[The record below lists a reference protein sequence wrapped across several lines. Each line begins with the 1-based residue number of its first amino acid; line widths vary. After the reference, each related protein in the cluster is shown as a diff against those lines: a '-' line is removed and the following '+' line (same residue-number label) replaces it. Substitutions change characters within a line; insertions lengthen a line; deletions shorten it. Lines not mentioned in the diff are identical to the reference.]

1 MEFLF
6 QNISPRQTV
15 IKNTFWL
22 AFGQIITRLFKLF
35 LVVVVARILGPA
47 EWGTFQYL
55 LSLVSFFFIFSDL
68 GISYLIIRD
77 YNQKKEEFEKFVN
90 TASLIREILALLSL
104 ILSLLF
110 SFVFKSELFRNIFI
124 ILSLFLFLGNLKD
137 YINAF
142 FKAFQKMEKEF
153 ILNFVESLFTLILG
167 VFLVL
172 NFKNSVSIS
181 LAYLFGAFVSFTL
194 GIVLL
199 SSLLMK
205 KHFSYLKPKFNTEAF
220 KYYIKNG
227 TPLALFGML
236 GVIFFNTDQI
246 MLGKFQGVEAV
257 GYYSVATKVISIL
270 IIFSGFFL
278 TSLLPQIASNVNDK
292 SRLKRIF
299 KLSAIFLLV
308 TNFFLFLLTFFLAPI
323 ITIVFGS
330 QYYPSIQPLRLL
342 SLLLLLL
349 PLTQFLD
356 HFLFAINKQWQDFFI
371 TLFVALINL
380 LLNFILI
387 PQYSIFGAIYATL
400 ISQVIN
406 LVLTYFLSFY
416 YFKKI

>member
-22 AFGQIITRLFKLF
+22 TLGQIMARLLKL
-35 LVVVVARILGPA
+35 LLAVVVARILGPT

-55 LSLVSFFFIFSDL
+55 FSLVSFFFIFSDL
-68 GISYLIIRD
+68 GISSLIIRD

-90 TASLIREILALLSL
+90 TASLIREILALFSL

-110 SFVFKSELFRNIFI
+110 SFVFKNELFRNIFI
-124 ILSLFLFLGNLKD
+124 ILSLFLFLGNLGD
-137 YINAF
+137 YISAF
-142 FKAFQKMEKEF
+142 FRAFEKMEKEF
-153 ILNFVESLFTLILG
+153 ILKFVESLFTLILG

-172 NFKNSVSIS
+172 NFKNSISIS
-181 LAYLFGAFVSFTL
+181 LAYLCGAFISFTL
-194 GIVLL
+194 GIILL

-220 KYYIKNG
+220 RYYIKNG

-246 MLGKFQGVEAV
+246 ILGKFKGVETV
-257 GYYSVATKVISIL
+257 GYYSIATKVISALL
-270 IIFSGFFL
+270 IFPGFFI
-278 TSLLPQIASNVNDK
+278 TSLLPQIASNIENK

-308 TNFFLFLLTFFLAPI
+308 TSFSLFLLTFFLAPL
-323 ITIVFGS
+323 ITIVFGP
-330 QYYPSIQPLRLL
+330 QYYFSIQPLRLV

-356 HFLFAINKQWQDFFI
+356 HFLFVINKQWQDFFI

-400 ISQVIN
+400 ISQMIN
-406 LVLTYFLSFY
+406 LVFTLLLSFY